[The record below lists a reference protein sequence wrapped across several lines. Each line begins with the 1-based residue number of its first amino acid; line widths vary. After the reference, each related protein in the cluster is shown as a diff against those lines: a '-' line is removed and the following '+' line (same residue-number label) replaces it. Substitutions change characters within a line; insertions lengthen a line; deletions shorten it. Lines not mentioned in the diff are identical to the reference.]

1 MRCKEIYTFRVH
13 LITQRSYALV
23 FQKTVRLQQKIKIRF
38 SKTKSCL
45 SDSGA
50 PGIRQAEFH
59 LNGLQLSLPQEFI
72 LTVFDKY
79 DYENQTE

>member
-13 LITQRSYALV
+13 LIVQRSYALV
-23 FQKTVRLQQKIKIRF
+23 FQKIERFQQKIKIRF
-38 SKTKSCL
+38 SKSKSCL
-45 SDSGA
+45 SDSGV
-50 PGIRQAEFH
+50 PGIRQAELH
-59 LNGLQLSLPQEFI
+59 PNRPQLSLPQEFI